1 MKIFRTQDRRFEDL
15 RSTVIGASD
24 TVLPGERHAA
34 ARHFCALWAL
44 TSGHATVT
52 QRGERIF
59 EERVRGGED
68 RARRTSTGTG
78 HRMQEDAPR
87 PPVARIDTFIDCTR

>member
-1 MKIFRTQDRRFEDL
+1 MKIFRTQDPRFEDL

-24 TVLPGERHAA
+24 TVLPGERQAA
-34 ARHFCALWAL
+34 TRHFCALGAL

-52 QRGERIF
+52 QRGERIL

-68 RARRTSTGTG
+68 RARGTSFG
-78 HRMQEDAPR
+78 HRLQEDAPR